1 MKKKS
6 NRTLEAFL
14 DAGDAWSHGSVCRV
28 QATAV
33 SIELTTHALVLQKA
47 TANIQTLRCHYG
59 NQSGPVPPAGV
70 ARHIQRRIQCIR
82 IKQANADGP
91 PSGHGELQAQRPRT
105 SVELGQVACPV
116 APLANCEPAG
126 QNSIEPTV
134 RGPNLA

>member
-1 MKKKS
+1 MRKKS

-28 QATAV
+28 PATVA
-33 SIELTTHALVLQKA
+33 SIELTTLALALHKA
-47 TANIQTLRCHYG
+47 TANIQTLQCHYG
-59 NQSGPVPPAGV
+59 NQSGPVPPASV
-70 ARHIQRRIQCIR
+70 ARHIQRHIQCTRIR
-82 IKQANADGP
+82 QANADGP
-91 PSGHGELQAQRPRT
+91 LSGQGERQARRPRT

-134 RGPNLA
+134 RGRNLA